1 MSHRGSEARRGFL
14 LEWAAVGLIAVGVA
28 SGSPRAFAENEVSSQ
43 QVSLPQE
50 SPSITPWRI
59 FGGITAG
66 LGQVSGQDYQSA
78 PGGGLVGVDLLGSYE
93 WSHWVA
99 DAGIGWM
106 YSNVNGQDSLGREI
120 RIRTRSATAEFSPRY
135 RLGQFWQVGPAVQM
149 LFGADTAFGPSVGN
163 SVGSAYAGLRVVY
176 ETASQSFPLRFLAQG
191 LTDLNV
197 SNRQVSLVTAGIQIG
212 IPIRTSPSAGA
223 ADRREYGSDVLK
235 VSHSAPIRLV
245 LDPQKVFFGTNSA
258 KLKAPIQ
265 EALGQ
270 IGNFLATHPDQWG
283 RVEIAGHADSRGSYQ
298 YNLKL
303 SKKRAASVKSAF
315 ASLSQPGNSMSD
327 RVKSEGFS
335 YSKPEDPANN
345 PKAWARNRR
354 VEVVFYEV
362 RNPEEL
368 IRLIRELPL
377 GAVARP
383 IVEGEAK

>member
-1 MSHRGSEARRGFL
+1 VGSGSE
-14 LEWAAVGLIAVGVA
+14 
-28 SGSPRAFAENEVSSQ
+28 RAFAESEISSQ
-43 QVSLPQE
+43 WMNVSQNSE
-50 SPSITPWRI
+50 ITPWRI
-59 FGGITAG
+59 FGGITTG
-66 LGQVSGQDYQSA
+66 LGKVIGQDYQSA
-78 PGGGLVGVDLLGSYE
+78 PGGGLIGVDLLGSYE
-93 WSHWVA
+93 WSRWVA

-106 YSNVNGQDSLGREI
+106 YSSVNGQDSLGREI

-135 RLGQFWQVGPAVQM
+135 RLGQFWQVGPAVEM

-176 ETASQSFPLRFLAQG
+176 ETASQSLPLRFLVQG

-197 SNRQVSLVTAGIQIG
+197 PGRQVNLVTAGFQIG
-212 IPIRTSPSAGA
+212 IPIRVAR
-223 ADRREYGSDVLK
+223 DGSSMPHHKTDVLS

-245 LDPQKVFFGTNSA
+245 LDPQKVFFGTNSS
-258 KLKAPIQ
+258 KLKEPIQ

-270 IGNFLATHPDQWG
+270 IGDFLAKHPDQWG
-283 RVEIAGHADSRGSYQ
+283 RVEVSGHADIRGSYQ

-303 SKKRAASVKSAF
+303 SKKRAQSVQSALSASNQIKSQF
-315 ASLSQPGNSMSD
+315 SD

-354 VEVVFYEV
+354 VEVVFYDV
-362 RNPEEL
+362 RDPEEL

-377 GAVARP
+377 GAVAQQ
-383 IVEGEAK
+383 GESK